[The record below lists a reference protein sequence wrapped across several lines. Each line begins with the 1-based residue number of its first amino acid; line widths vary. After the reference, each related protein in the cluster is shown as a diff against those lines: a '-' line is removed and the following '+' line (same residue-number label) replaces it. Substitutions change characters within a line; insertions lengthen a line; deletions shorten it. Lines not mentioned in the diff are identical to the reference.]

1 MHNNIV
7 PGSYMRYTKPVSRNL
22 MHNQDNSQTQINS
35 SEDSSTTKSFRF
47 ARPNYTQT
55 PNDYYDHVMPS
66 LKTVGEHAVL
76 QVVIRQTIGWGN
88 KEWDRISL
96 TQLIKKTGRS
106 RATVVKSV
114 KSLIRKGLI
123 LKRTIGRNGE
133 QQVFYKL
140 HIEDSDFVSEN
151 DTEKQPFS
159 NKLDQYSFCTPTSI
173 VSIPTKETL
182 TKEKEKVGIGN
193 RPPPAPTSFFEDNE
207 LARNE
212 LTEKERLYLRESMSA
227 DEVIKYVANAITHRL
242 KCPKS
247 KYNKKTLCDVA
258 REFWQQD
265 QDKKRASKKGIAEER
280 ETKAKEYLQKVK
292 KENPRAVKHITEE
305 DKYVSLGRPRELNNL
320 ELSYND
326 KNFVEKLSK
335 ILPHLGKKYVWK
347 NEQMVEVWD
356 E

>member
-1 MHNNIV
+1 MRNNH
-7 PGSYMRYTKPVSRNL
+7 T
-22 MHNQDNSQTQINS
+22 SQTQINS

-55 PNDYYDHVMPS
+55 PNEFYDEIQKT
-66 LKTVGEHAVL
+66 LKTRGEILVL
-76 QVVIRQTIGWGN
+76 GTIIRQTIGWGN
-88 KEWDRISL
+88 KEWDRISIS
-96 TQLIKKTGRS
+96 QMMAKTGLHRQAVLA
-106 RATVVKSV
+106 ATKKLINQRLIIKHKTGTNGVHLCWYKLNIEPSEFENSDDFSSQKEIQS
-114 KSLIRKGLI
+114 KSLY
-123 LKRTIGRNGE
+123 
-133 QQVFYKL
+133 QCD
-140 HIEDSDFVSEN
+140 HH
-151 DTEKQPFS
+151 
-159 NKLDQYSFCTPTSI
+159 TPTSVI
-173 VSIPTKETL
+173 ITPTKETK

-292 KENPRAVKHITEE
+292 KENPRTVKHITEE

-326 KNFVEKLSK
+326 KNFVEKLNK